1 MHAIFFF
8 RNNIHDKRPPFKR
21 KSNWTPPPSNNAT
34 LVEFFRDIEQEL
46 ISIYTRCRKTYSNL
60 TLQETTV
67 LNNLKNNQFL
77 VIK

>member
-8 RNNIHDKRPPFKR
+8 RNNIHDKRPPFKG
-21 KSNWTPPPSNNAT
+21 KSNWTPPPSDNAT
-34 LVEFFRDIEQEL
+34 LVEFFTDIEQEL
-46 ISIYTRCRKTYSNL
+46 ISIYTRCRKTYSNII
-60 TLQETTV
+60 LQETTV